1 MLYECISDIL
11 TTWAPLI
18 VAIAGIS
25 LATAAFITIRHSNK
39 QYRLLKEER
48 LINKVIEWAIEC
60 AEYAI
65 ELNRGRVVK
74 KERNRP
80 RYLYD
85 QDLAS
90 TFVSQQVEA
99 DTVKVLQQLRAKSAY
114 IKNLVP
120 RTATY
125 LVTLEDNLTE
135 CIKNKLEFI
144 HDPEGRDK
152 WERQLL
158 TQAESAYELNKAI
171 YESAIKVS
179 QEASKY
185 ISA

>member
-1 MLYECISDIL
+1 MFYGWLMYIL
-11 TTWAPLI
+11 NTWAPVI
-18 VAIAGIS
+18 AAIAGIS
-25 LATAAFITIRHSNK
+25 LAIAAFVTIRHSNR
-39 QYRLLKEER
+39 QYRLRKEEGLMDR
-48 LINKVIEWAIEC
+48 VIEWATEC

-65 ELNRGRVVK
+65 DLNRGRVVE
-74 KERNRP
+74 KERNEP

-99 DTVKVLQQLRAKSAY
+99 DRVKVLQQLRAKSAY

-125 LVTLEDNLTE
+125 LVSLEDNLTE

-144 HDPEGRDK
+144 HDPEGSDK

-158 TQAESAYELNKAI
+158 TQAESAYKLNKAI